1 MHICICKAHL
11 QMLRRSLLPCPRQ
24 KATPEVAAPRAP
36 MGMVRAPSGAAQP
49 GTRWW
54 VARAALVL
62 PCLPVSGL
70 ATLPLKL
77 AVI

>member
-11 QMLRRSLLPCPRQ
+11 QMLKRSLLPCPHQ
-24 KATPEVAAPRAP
+24 KATPEVAAPGAP
-36 MGMVRAPSGAAQP
+36 MRMVRAPSSAAQP

-54 VARAALVL
+54 VARAASIL
-62 PCLPVSGL
+62 PRLPVPGL
-70 ATLPLKL
+70 AMLPLKP